1 MRVPLLA
8 LGLLVSTS
16 FVRAAAQGQA
26 AVKDPAQCAVA
37 DAHRS
42 PTSFSHVRPSDP
54 HDRAR
59 TGCSPVA
66 ATPEPP
72 PPPPPPPPANS
83 ATITGWVQDTGGNR
97 LSGWVVM
104 AIGPT
109 TVSTTTDANG
119 NYSLVVPGGT
129 SAPIVYAVCE
139 VVPPG
144 WTQVSPTFPAPC
156 AGGMGYDF
164 GVIAGGSADFNAF
177 KNQPL

>member
-8 LGLLVSTS
+8 LGLLLSTS
-16 FVRAAAQGQA
+16 FVRAAAQSQA

-42 PTSFSHVRPSDP
+42 PTSFSHARPSDP

-72 PPPPPPPPANS
+72 PPPPPPPPGS
-83 ATITGWVQDTGGNR
+83 GSITGKVRAATTGAG
-97 LSGWVVM
+97 LPGWVVV
-104 AIGPT
+104 ASGPT

-119 NYSLVVPGGT
+119 NYVLVVTGGV
-129 SAPIVYAVCE
+129 PYVVCE
-139 VVPPG
+139 QLQSG
-144 WTQVSPTFPAPC
+144 WTQVSPTFAEPC
-156 AGGMGYDF
+156 ASGMGYNF
-164 GVIAGGSADFNAF
+164 AVSAGGSADFNDF
-177 KNQPL
+177 RNMPL